1 MQPLA
6 PTRWWT
12 INRHNPSLTGR
23 YGASWVGA
31 DATLLT
37 IASALDRHFGR
48 ADGDGRTPRYGARD
62 LGHLVIVD
70 RQPDPSIWR

>member
-1 MQPLA
+1 VLA
-6 PTRWWT
+6 FWRIPR
-12 INRHNPSLTGR
+12 IRRVREIGR
-23 YGASWVGA
+23 YGASGVGA